1 MKLIYENVEY
11 PYKTRIEEGYE
22 EQIVLIPEASGDYFL
37 AKIDSSG
44 DYKLLESVAEADVEI
59 VQETG

>member
-1 MKLIYENVEY
+1 MKLVYKGIEY
-11 PYKTRIEEGYE
+11 PYKSHIEEGFE

-44 DYKLLESVAEADVEI
+44 YYEVLEEIAEAQVEI
-59 VQETG
+59 KI